1 MEGIMAVL
9 GSWFAYGQAKQGLG
23 PGVKQ
28 VRAYKPNENE
38 DKEGIRLYQ
47 VHAKKMSDDE
57 KRLSPACFQARKEV
71 MTNADPKKHHRIS
84 KDCYATAISVSKG
97 YVTVPHDDSGIPSN
111 LEFIKFINNG
121 NFEANNKWQFVIAGC
136 LIRLPSSPGNVAL
149 IGLPASGVYHGTLPT
164 TSDDDNNLLHSGIG
178 SALISKSEVILGM
191 SNQTY
196 PTPSNFCASS
206 IFGD

>member
-1 MEGIMAVL
+1 
-9 GSWFAYGQAKQGLG
+9 
-23 PGVKQ
+23 
-28 VRAYKPNENE
+28 
-38 DKEGIRLYQ
+38 
-47 VHAKKMSDDE
+47 MSDDE
-57 KRLSPACFQARKEV
+57 RRLSPACFQARKEV

-149 IGLPASGVYHGTLPT
+149 IGLPAAGVYHGTLPT
-164 TSDDDNNLLHSGIG
+164 TSDDDNNFLHSGIG